1 MLRSPRQTASYPAS
15 RLSCLTRRWA
25 SSSPDHRLLGC
36 TRASAIYPKTEA
48 KLVLNAFAVSPP
60 ATDLTYSALEEN
72 PAGDRAPL

>member
-1 MLRSPRQTASYPAS
+1 
-15 RLSCLTRRWA
+15 
-25 SSSPDHRLLGC
+25 LLGC